1 MELLFSLVI
10 IHGQMFRLF
19 FFFLFFCFFC
29 FAFLSFYG
37 PLQYFAFK
45 FNGFE
50 RTSARILQARQPFPS
65 FFTVKIVFR
74 YLIGSKWQLL
84 YNKRVNNCQN
94 GFFKLMK
101 KTYQIK
107 FSKTPHQFWQAVQST
122 FASPQDKSERTEKE
136 SNRRQ
141 ILLPTKDTPKTYQRS
156 CPCRFLHWKSI
167 WEPSWI
173 FSSRYYQLMN
183 SATPVCNNGLKQ
195 CHLQIQKRR

>member
-50 RTSARILQARQPFPS
+50 RTSACILEARQPFPS

-74 YLIGSKWQLL
+74 YLIGSK
-84 YNKRVNNCQN
+84 
-94 GFFKLMK
+94 
-101 KTYQIK
+101 
-107 FSKTPHQFWQAVQST
+107 
-122 FASPQDKSERTEKE
+122 
-136 SNRRQ
+136 
-141 ILLPTKDTPKTYQRS
+141 
-156 CPCRFLHWKSI
+156 
-167 WEPSWI
+167 
-173 FSSRYYQLMN
+173 
-183 SATPVCNNGLKQ
+183 
-195 CHLQIQKRR
+195 

>member
-50 RTSARILQARQPFPS
+50 RTSACILEARQPFPS

-107 FSKTPHQFWQAVQST
+107 FSKTPHQF
-122 FASPQDKSERTEKE
+122 
-136 SNRRQ
+136 
-141 ILLPTKDTPKTYQRS
+141 
-156 CPCRFLHWKSI
+156 
-167 WEPSWI
+167 
-173 FSSRYYQLMN
+173 
-183 SATPVCNNGLKQ
+183 
-195 CHLQIQKRR
+195 

>member
-10 IHGQMFRLF
+10 IHGQMFRLI
-19 FFFLFFCFFC
+19 FFFLILFSHFFLLWPLAILCIQISWIWTNFSPYLASTT
-29 FAFLSFYG
+29 AFS
-37 PLQYFAFK
+37 K
-45 FNGFE
+45 F
-50 RTSARILQARQPFPS
+50 

-94 GFFKLMK
+94 WFFKLMK

-136 SNRRQ
+136 SNWRQ

-167 WEPSWI
+167 WESSWI
-173 FSSRYYQLMN
+173 FSSRYFQPMN
-183 SATPVCNNGLKQ
+183 SATSVCNNGLKQ

>member
-10 IHGQMFRLF
+10 IHGQMFRLI
-19 FFFLFFCFFC
+19 FFFLILFSHFFLLWPLAILCIQISWIWTNFSPYLASTT
-29 FAFLSFYG
+29 AFS
-37 PLQYFAFK
+37 K
-45 FNGFE
+45 
-50 RTSARILQARQPFPS
+50 

-167 WEPSWI
+167 WEPSWK
-173 FSSRYYQLMN
+173 FSSRYFQPMN

>member
-1 MELLFSLVI
+1 MELLLSLVI
-10 IHGQMFRLF
+10 IHGQKFRLF
-19 FFFLFFCFFC
+19 FFFFCIFFFF

-50 RTSARILQARQPFPS
+50 RTSACILEARQPFPS
-65 FFTVKIVFR
+65 FFTVEIVFR

-107 FSKTPHQFWQAVQST
+107 FSKTPHQF
-122 FASPQDKSERTEKE
+122 
-136 SNRRQ
+136 
-141 ILLPTKDTPKTYQRS
+141 
-156 CPCRFLHWKSI
+156 
-167 WEPSWI
+167 
-173 FSSRYYQLMN
+173 
-183 SATPVCNNGLKQ
+183 
-195 CHLQIQKRR
+195 